1 MVEGGIWVLM
11 GEQRKVMGI
20 RSIRA
25 RVKDGRKC
33 VDFWHFAG
41 MEQELETEVL
51 EFETLR
57 VGCDDRN

>member
-33 VDFWHFAG
+33 FAG

>member
-1 MVEGGIWVLM
+1 MM